1 MNHEKL
7 EAMATGKTKIDPEL
21 EKARLGYQNLLDGFL
36 SIQLGT
42 VSADGRPE
50 ASYSP
55 AIVDEKRNFYVHV
68 SELAAHTGN
77 LMATGKASVLI
88 IEDEGSAE
96 IIFARKRATFTCQ
109 AVRIERHNDEWES
122 VIARFEEKFGKM
134 MGFLKTME
142 DFHLF
147 RLEPSYARLV
157 LGFGKAYDLTGSQLS
172 EITHINGKGG
182 SHRKEAHRAES
193 NEAPQKISNERTA
206 YVYG

>member
-1 MNHEKL
+1 MNNQQL
-7 EAMATGKTKIDPEL
+7 EAMATGQTKIDPEL
-21 EKARLGYQNLLDGFL
+21 EKAQQGYQDLLAGFQ

-42 VSADGRPE
+42 VSADGTPE

-55 AIVDEKRNFYVHV
+55 AIVDDARRFYVYV

-77 LMATGKASVLI
+77 LMETGKASVLV
-88 IEDEGSAE
+88 IEDEGTAD

-109 AVRIERHNDEWES
+109 AIRIDRHNEEWES
-122 VIARFEEKFGKM
+122 VIARFEHKFGKM

-157 LGFGKAYDLTGSQLS
+157 LGFGKAYDVTGSQMS
-172 EITHINGKGG
+172 EIVHVNGKSGA
-182 SHRKEAHRAES
+182 HRKEAHRSESKEGAE
-193 NEAPQKISNERTA
+193 K
-206 YVYG
+206 